1 MEQALYGPDG
11 FFRRERPVD
20 HFRTSVHASEL
31 FAAAFG
37 RLADRCGVR
46 AVIDIGAGSGEF
58 LAALARHSP
67 SLDLVGVELA
77 TRPPDLPSAINWVP
91 ELPDGVDQALIV
103 ANEWLDNIPVDV
115 AEVGEDGRPLLVH
128 VDPAT
133 GDEALGNP
141 LTSDDADW
149 LDTWWPLDGS
159 KQGNRAEIGSS
170 RDVAWAGVVSRVRH
184 AVLIAI
190 DYSHRHGDRPPYGS
204 LAGYR
209 DGRAV
214 RPVPDGSCDIT
225 AHVALDAC
233 AAAGEAAGA
242 TGTMLMTQQ
251 LTLRRL
257 GINATLPPRDLA
269 TSDPPAYVAALSR
282 TSEAAE
288 LLDDAGLGSFEWLVQ
303 AVGTHVPELLGQP
316 GSARAGGSSSSA

>member
-1 MEQALYGPDG
+1 MERALYGPGG
-11 FFRRERPVD
+11 FFRRERPAD

-37 RLADRCGVR
+37 RLAGHCGVR

-58 LAALARHSP
+58 LSALARHAP
-67 SLDLVGVELA
+67 SLDLIGVELA
-77 TRPPDLPSAINWVP
+77 TRPPDLPGAIEWVP
-91 ELPDGVDQALIV
+91 ELPDGVEQALIV

-115 AEVGEDGRPLLVH
+115 AEVGEDGRSLLVH
-128 VDPAT
+128 VDPAS
-133 GDEALGNP
+133 GDEALGSP
-141 LTSDDADW
+141 VSGEDAEW
-149 LDTWWPLDGS
+149 LDTWWPLGGAEPGS
-159 KQGNRAEIGSS
+159 RAEIGRS
-170 RDVAWAGVVSRVRH
+170 RDTAWASVVSRVRH

-190 DYSHRHGDRPPYGS
+190 DYSHRRGDRPPYGS
-204 LAGYR
+204 LAAYQG
-209 DGRAV
+209 GRAV

-242 TGTMLMTQQ
+242 TGTMLMTQR
-251 LTLRRL
+251 LALRRL
-257 GINATLPPRDLA
+257 GIDAALPSRELA